1 MQQTFT
7 LTEDQLR
14 NAVAQYLYDEGL
26 TEITDGT
33 MEMTIFDDNSLE
45 GILTNT
51 EVKKFFDSTNQFTS
65 AHDCCKIQ
73 CGVKNG

>member
-14 NAVAQYLYDEGL
+14 NAIAQYLYDEGL
-26 TEITDGT
+26 TEITEGT

-45 GILTNT
+45 VILH
-51 EVKKFFDSTNQFTS
+51 EDVQV
-65 AHDCCKIQ
+65 H
-73 CGVKNG
+73 